1 MEIFLSHQSSKQKPT
16 VMKTSTKTTLILAI
30 FLMIGTTSGVKAQE
44 FSFLG
49 LVSRAAGLGTGDMVF
64 KGKNHN
70 GVQWSFTLNVSYDS
84 KPITP
89 AKQCLRGYGEVS
101 NGITVAGFHKEEN
114 TIAAKQFISNSQ
126 AIAAI
131 NRIQIVSPSIK
142 EQMPAFYPNGG
153 VINTQPAPALLVMAS
168 L

>member
-1 MEIFLSHQSSKQKPT
+1 
-16 VMKTSTKTTLILAI
+16 MKTSTKTTFILAI
-30 FLMIGTTSGVKAQE
+30 FLILGTTSGVKAQG

-49 LVSRAAGLGTGDMVF
+49 LISRAAGLGTGDLVF
-64 KGKNHN
+64 KGRNHN
-70 GVQWSFTLNVSYDS
+70 GGVWSFTLNVSYDS

-89 AKQCLRGYGEVS
+89 AKQCLHGYGEVS
-101 NGITVAGFHKEEN
+101 NGITVAGLNKETN
-114 TIAAKQFISNSQ
+114 TCAAKKFISNSQ

-142 EQMPAFYPNGG
+142 EQLPAFYPNGG
-153 VINTQPAPALLVMAS
+153 VINTQPTPALLVMAS